1 MHYKYRSRVDSGTM
15 ILESPARPV
24 DSGPSEAPM
33 TAPVQS
39 KNLNE
44 NSTSATAPTTA
55 AARIAPA
62 PIASA
67 PIADVAV
74 SIPPTPARG
83 PVPTGED
90 LLNNPRLNKG
100 TAFNAEERKLLKLRG
115 LLPSRIIRQDTQ
127 IEQVMNHLH
136 TKSTNLGKYI
146 YLMGLQDRNETLFYR
161 VLIENMQE
169 LMPIVYTPT
178 IGEACLEYSQ
188 IFRRPRGLFIS
199 YEDRGHIR
207 ELIANWP
214 VDDVRVIVVTDGERI
229 LGLGDLGAQ
238 GMGIPVGKLS
248 LYTACA
254 GMNPEQCL
262 PITLDVGTNDLELLA
277 DPLYIGSQH
286 TRIRGAKYDAF
297 VDEFLHSV
305 RQRWPKVLVQFE
317 DFANSNAFR
326 LLHKYRDQYCVFNDD
341 IQGTAAV
348 TLAGLYS
355 ALRISRQSITDQRI
369 VMLGAGE
376 AATGIGNL
384 IVKAMCAAGMT
395 EDQAHDRIW
404 LIDSK
409 GLIVSNRTDLT
420 EHKQPFAKEFD
431 QLTDLAEIVTALK
444 PTALIGASGQ
454 TGTFTPAVLKAV
466 ASYQERPI
474 VFSLSNPTANSECTA
489 EEAYKHTDGRAIFAS
504 GSPFAEVKID
514 GKSFTPGQANNAYV
528 FPGIGLGVVASETRH
543 VTDEMFFVAAKT
555 LAMQV
560 TTADL
565 ALGRVYPSLSRIRQ
579 VSTII
584 AAAVASVAFER
595 GLTDLERPDDLH
607 AWILSKMYD
616 ARYENLL

>member
-1 MHYKYRSRVDSGTM
+1 
-15 ILESPARPV
+15 
-24 DSGPSEAPM
+24 M
-33 TAPVQS
+33 TID
-39 KNLNE
+39 
-44 NSTSATAPTTA
+44 T
-55 AARIAPA
+55 IAPA
-62 PIASA
+62 DSQPSETAAGPVQARPQKEVSVGRTT
-67 PIADVAV
+67 DVAV
-74 SIPPTPARG
+74 SVPPPPQRG
-83 PVPTGED
+83 PVPTGDD

-100 TAFNAEERKLLKLRG
+100 TAFTADERKALHLRG
-115 LLPSRIIRQDTQ
+115 LLPSRIIPQDVQ

-136 TKSTNLGKYI
+136 TKTTNLGKYI

-161 VLIENMQE
+161 VLMENMQE

-178 IGEACLEYSQ
+178 IGQACLEYSQ
-188 IFRRPRGLFIS
+188 IFRKPRGLFIS

-207 ELIANWP
+207 EVIANWP

-248 LYTACA
+248 LYVACA

-262 PITLDVGTNDLELLA
+262 PITLDTGTNDLELLA

-286 TRIRGAKYDAF
+286 TRVRGAKYDAF
-297 VDEFLHSV
+297 VDEFLHAA
-305 RQRWPKVLVQFE
+305 RQRWPHVLIQFE

-326 LLHKYRDQYCVFNDD
+326 LLKKYRDQYCVFNDD

-355 ALRISRQSITDQRI
+355 ALRISGLPITEQRI

-384 IVKAMCAAGMT
+384 IANAMVAAGMT
-395 EDQAHDRIW
+395 DAAARERIW

-409 GLIVSNRTDLT
+409 GLVVSGRTDLT
-420 EHKQPFAKEFD
+420 EHKRPFAKDYEP
-431 QLTDLAEIVTALK
+431 LTDLTQIVRALE

-454 TGTFTPAVLKAV
+454 TGAFTPSVLKAV

-474 VFSLSNPTANSECTA
+474 VFALSNPTSQSECTA
-489 EEAYKHTDGRAIFAS
+489 EEAYKHTNGKAIFAS
-504 GSPFAEVKID
+504 GSPFPEVRFED
-514 GKSFTPGQANNAYV
+514 RTFVPGQANNAYV
-528 FPGIGLGVVASETRH
+528 FPGIGLGVVASEAKH

-560 TTADL
+560 TTSDL

-579 VSTII
+579 VSTTI

-595 GLTDLERPDDLH
+595 GLTDTERPDDIF
-607 AWILSKMYD
+607 AWIRSKMYNAD
-616 ARYENLL
+616 YENLI

>member
-1 MHYKYRSRVDSGTM
+1 MDYLDRLSVEPATMTVEAFATAADSYPSETSSKPVQKTKKD
-15 ILESPARPV
+15 LPARP
-24 DSGPSEAPM
+24 
-33 TAPVQS
+33 
-39 KNLNE
+39 
-44 NSTSATAPTTA
+44 
-55 AARIAPA
+55 
-62 PIASA
+62 
-67 PIADVAV
+67 ADVAV
-74 SIPPTPARG
+74 SIPPSPARG
-83 PVPTGED
+83 PVPDGVA

-100 TAFNAEERKLLKLRG
+100 TAFTAEERKALKLRG
-115 LLPSRIIRQDTQ
+115 LLPSRMIPQDTQ
-127 IEQVMNHLH
+127 IEQVMHHLE
-136 TKSTNLGKYI
+136 TKSTPLGKYI

-161 VLIENMQE
+161 TLIENMEQ

-178 IGEACLEYSQ
+178 IGEACIEYSQ

-199 YEDRGHIR
+199 YEDRGHVR

-214 VDDVRVIVVTDGERI
+214 IDDVRVIVVTDGERI

-248 LYTACA
+248 LYVACA

-286 TRIRGAKYDAF
+286 TRVRGAKYDAF
-297 VDEFLHSV
+297 VDEFMHAA
-305 RQRWPKVLVQFE
+305 RQRWPNVLIQFE

-326 LLHKYRDQYCVFNDD
+326 LLHKYRDQACVFNDD

-355 ALRISRQSITDQRI
+355 ALRISGKPMTEQRV

-384 IVKAMCAAGMT
+384 IVNAFRAAGLS
-395 EDQAHDRIW
+395 EKDAWDSVW

-409 GLIVSNRTDLT
+409 GLVVNGRGDLT
-420 EHKQPFAKEFD
+420 EHKQPFAKDFEP
-431 QLTDLAEIVTALK
+431 LTDLTKIVLALK
-444 PTALIGASGQ
+444 PTALIGASGV
-454 TGTFTPAVLKAV
+454 TGSFTPSVLKAV

-474 VFSLSNPTANSECTA
+474 VFALSNPTANSECTA
-489 EEAYKHTDGRAIFAS
+489 EEAYKYTDGKAIFAS
-504 GSPFAEVKID
+504 GSPFAEVKL
-514 GKSFTPGQANNAYV
+514 GNKTFTPGQANNAYV
-528 FPGIGLGVVASETRH
+528 FPGIGLGIVASESKR

-560 TTADL
+560 STSDL

-579 VSTII
+579 VSVTI
-584 AAAVASVAFER
+584 AAAVASIAFER

-607 AWILSKMYD
+607 TWIRSKMYD
-616 ARYENLL
+616 AEYENLI